1 MANMDTH
8 TRNQY
13 LPEFVYGSIDGLVTT
28 FAVVAGALGAAFPPL
43 VVIVVGSANVL
54 ADAFSMGSSG
64 YLAAVSEEKMTGV
77 AHSRSPLSRAF
88 VTFFSFVIVGVT
100 PLVPFLVQAI
110 VPNLSFNAALYSI
123 VMTMLAFGVVGFISG
138 VVSGES
144 RLVASARTVALGGLA
159 ALIAYGTGVALN
171 ALFGVS

>member
-1 MANMDTH
+1 MTEEQSH
-8 TRNQY
+8 TQY

-28 FAVVAGALGAAFPPL
+28 FAVVTGALGASLSPF
-43 VVIVVGSANVL
+43 VIIIVGSANVL

-64 YLAAVSEEKMTGV
+64 YLASVSEEKMTGV

-100 PLVPFLVQAI
+100 PLVPFLIQAFF
-110 VPNLSFNAALYSI
+110 PALTFNAALYSI
-123 VMTMLAFGVVGFISG
+123 SMTMIAFGVVGFISG
-138 VVSGES
+138 TISGES
-144 RLVASARTVALGGLA
+144 RFVASLRTIVLGGLA
-159 ALIAYGTGVALN
+159 ALIAYGTGVGLN